1 MTVDRRLAFHE
12 AGHVVIAHILGL
24 EVLEIEMSKNPA
36 YVNIADQA
44 DATIDILFLFA
55 GIMAELKDDPK
66 NIYYHEPGEYDQ
78 IEINKYLWHIDT
90 NFEIIAR
97 SHYYF
102 TSSLKR
108 FLDIP
113 EVWAQITTLAK
124 VLMNVDR
131 MGNNEL
137 TPFLRTVEARA

>member
-12 AGHVVIAHILGL
+12 AGHAVIAYILGL

-66 NIYYHEPGEYDQ
+66 NIYYHEPSEHDQ
-78 IEINKYLWHIDT
+78 IEINKYLWYIDT

-97 SHYYF
+97 SHYYI

-113 EVWAQITTLAK
+113 EVWAQITALAK